1 MPPKKKKTV
10 KNKKQYSQKQCT
22 YLVEGL
28 VNKTARTNYAIQI
41 KTAKVLLDMYSFEF
55 WRFFVAN
62 YSGKKKTSLIGYI
75 TPQMKEVLKN
85 YKRLF
90 DNEEELKKES
100 EEKPKKELTLSDDP
114 LYLVSKE
121 DFKPTRFLDFIKKYE
136 KE

>member
-1 MPPKKKKTV
+1 
-10 KNKKQYSQKQCT
+10 
-22 YLVEGL
+22 
-28 VNKTARTNYAIQI
+28 
-41 KTAKVLLDMYSFEF
+41 MYSFEF

-136 KE
+136 